1 MEVRGPEDRCTCSG
15 ADRGHIDTIS
25 SEARGE
31 DLAIDVELR
40 VGIGSGI
47 LGDLL
52 PDLRP
57 LVCVVPVEV
66 ERNKDLH
73 VVVCSR
79 LVGKAQLLIS
89 VGVNTDVE
97 GKGVDAELLSPQ
109 HVCIVI
115 RRASAVGDDANLPF
129 S

>member
-1 MEVRGPEDRCTCSG
+1 MEVGGPEDGCTCSG

-25 SEARGE
+25 SKARGE

-47 LGDLL
+47 LSDLL
-52 PDLRP
+52 SDLRP

-66 ERNKDLH
+66 ERDEDLH

-79 LVGKAQLLIS
+79 LVGKPQLLVS

-97 GKGVDAELLSPQ
+97 GKGVDAELLSPL
-109 HVCIVI
+109 HV
-115 RRASAVGDDANLPF
+115 
-129 S
+129 